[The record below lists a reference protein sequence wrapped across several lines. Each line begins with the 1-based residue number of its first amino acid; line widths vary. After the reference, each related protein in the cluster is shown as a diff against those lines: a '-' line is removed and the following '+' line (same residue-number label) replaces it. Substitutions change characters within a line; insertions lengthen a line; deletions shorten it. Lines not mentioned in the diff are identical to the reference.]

1 MGDEGVATLV
11 PVMIN
16 GVWNVGTNYS
26 EIRAF
31 TGQRSLLAWQFLT
44 YFYAVLMTTAF
55 LPCLSKVKSHQ
66 DL

>member
-11 PVMIN
+11 PVMTN

-31 TGQRSLLAWQFLT
+31 TGQHFLHGSFSHDILLQ
-44 YFYAVLMTTAF
+44 Y
-55 LPCLSKVKSHQ
+55 
-66 DL
+66 

>member
-11 PVMIN
+11 PVMTN

-31 TGQRSLLAWQFLT
+31 TGQHFLLAWQFLT
-44 YFYAVLMTTAF
+44 
-55 LPCLSKVKSHQ
+55 
-66 DL
+66 